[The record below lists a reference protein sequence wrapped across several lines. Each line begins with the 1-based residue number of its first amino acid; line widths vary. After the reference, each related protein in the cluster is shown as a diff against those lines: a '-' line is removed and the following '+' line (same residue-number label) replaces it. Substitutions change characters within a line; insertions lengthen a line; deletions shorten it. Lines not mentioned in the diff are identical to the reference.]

1 MFSDRSPFANPSAV
15 NPRLTGTRFQFRRKV
30 LKLVGAAFYVYDPSG
45 AVVLYADQKAFKL
58 KEDIRVYTGED
69 KTTEVIRI
77 AARSI
82 VDFSATYDIYDSP
95 TNTHLGA
102 LRRKGLK
109 SIVRDEWQILDAQDP
124 EILNP
129 QDREIGLIQEDST
142 VLAVLRRTVDLI
154 AMFVPQKYTMTVGNR
169 PVGQMAHVVNPFS
182 SKIDVDFSEDTAGV
196 LDRRVGLAAGVLMSA
211 IEGKQG

>member
-1 MFSDRSPFANPSAV
+1 MFNDRSPFVSPGAID
-15 NPRLTGTRFQFRRKV
+15 PRLTGTRFQFRRKI
-30 LKLVGAAFYVYDPSG
+30 LKLVGAAFYVYDPAG

-58 KEDIRVYTGED
+58 REDIRVYTGED

-77 AARSI
+77 AARQI
-82 VDFSATYDIYDSP
+82 MDFSAAYDVYDSP
-95 TNTHLGA
+95 TNTKLGA

-109 SIVRDEWQILDAQDP
+109 SIVRDEWQILDAQD
-124 EILNP
+124 
-129 QDREIGLIQEDST
+129 REIGLIQEDST
-142 VLAVLRRTVDLI
+142 ALAILRRTVELV

-169 PVGQMAHVVNPFS
+169 PVGQMAHVINPFS
-182 SKIDVDFSEDTAGV
+182 SKIDVDFSEDTSGV